1 MKFSI
6 EDFFNKC
13 DQICKKLRV
22 WSHLLEKSLIENFIF
37 LYWKNLD
44 LNQILI
50 LDFLKIKHQ
59 K

>member
-37 LYWKNLD
+37 LYSKNLD